1 MRFLDS
7 FAMQRTEKEVLTE
20 PSWQYTVDHFIL
32 VYVKLEEPIGHLGDH
47 MQKEA
52 GDTQQGKVK
61 INGYKE
67 TRGLA
72 LCVCYGGKGI
82 IISLGYSTSSN
93 GEESPTVSI
102 RWGDSSLSQVLI
114 AQYPVLLP
122 VVTLHPLHP
131 SSVPDSSFPMHSPL
145 HPMTRSHFPA
155 PEKPHVP
162 HVLELFPATDRE
174 RCFAHKRCS

>member
-47 MQKEA
+47 MQKKA

-102 RWGDSSLSQVLI
+102 RWRQFAFPGPHC
-114 AQYPVLLP
+114 PV
-122 VVTLHPLHP
+122 
-131 SSVPDSSFPMHSPL
+131 SCFAASCHSA
-145 HPMTRSHFPA
+145 SPA
-155 PEKPHVP
+155 PIFCSRFFFSYAFPTTSHDKVP
-162 HVLELFPATDRE
+162 LS
-174 RCFAHKRCS
+174 CSRKTPCSSCLGTISCNR